1 MESSTYRLI
10 RKVSREEGLKEG
22 EKRGAQAMQQ
32 TLLALMR
39 ARLEELPPEAARVS
53 QIEDLSLLQQ
63 VAERLIVASDPKAVT
78 EVLRSLPGKPSKR
91 RGKR

>member
-10 RKVSREEGLKEG
+10 RRMSREEG
-22 EKRGAQAMQQ
+22 EKRGAQALRQ

-39 ARLEELPPEAARVS
+39 AKLEELPPEATRVS

-63 VAERLIVASDPKAVT
+63 TAERLIAASDPKAVT
-78 EVLRSLPGKPSKR
+78 EVLRSLPGKHSKR
-91 RGKR
+91 GDR